1 MAWETSSDRTVKRLK
16 NIIFLLIIIILALGG
31 GMGYALYQK
40 QQSFK
45 QGVQLKGEL
54 DQLMDDYTSVKVE
67 NQDLSAQLMDKD
79 SIIMANAKEIQK
91 LIASQ
96 ADYNKIKR
104 KLELL
109 RNITQD
115 YVHRID
121 SLVIENQTLTA
132 ENVQIKEE
140 IAAERQKNTTLTQEK
155 QALTQKVE
163 VAATLK
169 AYDLQ
174 IGTARLRA
182 DGREVPTDKALRL
195 SRISISFTLSENS
208 LAEKG
213 DKAIYAR
220 ISRPDGIV
228 ITKDATSDE
237 YTFTAADG
245 KTLQYSIKETVNYQ
259 GEALPVHIFWDKI
272 DKKQP
277 AMDGK
282 YDVMLYMDGKEIGR
296 GSFIVRP

>member
-1 MAWETSSDRTVKRLK
+1 MTWSTSSEKTIKRLK
-16 NIIFLLIIIILALGG
+16 NTIVVLVILLIGMGG
-31 GMGYALYQK
+31 GLGYALYQK

-67 NQDLSAQLMDKD
+67 NQDLASQLMDKD

-140 IAAERQKNTTLTQEK
+140 IAVERQKNTTLTQEK
-155 QALTQKVE
+155 QALTHKVE

-169 AYDLQ
+169 AYNLEV
-174 IGTARLRA
+174 GTARLRA
-182 DGREVPTDKALRL
+182 DGREVPTDKAARL

-213 DKAIYAR
+213 EKNIYAR
-220 ISRPDGIV
+220 IARPDGVV
-228 ITKDATSDE
+228 ISKDATSGS
-237 YTFTAADG
+237 YTFQDADG
-245 KTLQYSIKETVNYQ
+245 KKMPYSIKETINYE
-259 GEALPVHIFWDKI
+259 GEAMAVHMFWDKI

-282 YDVMLYMDGKEIGR
+282 YDVTIFMDGKEIGR

>member
-1 MAWETSSDRTVKRLK
+1 MAWETQTDRTVKRLK
-16 NIIFLLIIIILALGG
+16 NTILLLILLILCLGG

-67 NQDLSAQLMDKD
+67 NQDLSAQLIDKD

-109 RNITQD
+109 RKITQD

-121 SLVIENQTLTA
+121 SLVVENQTLTA

-155 QALTQKVE
+155 QALSQQVE

-169 AYDLQ
+169 AYNLEV
-174 IGTARLRA
+174 GTARLRA

-195 SRISISFTLSENS
+195 SRISISFTLREND
-208 LAEKG
+208 LAKRG
-213 DKAIYAR
+213 ARHIYAR
-220 ISRPDGIV
+220 VMRPDGV
-228 ITKDATSDE
+228 VLTKDATNDA
-237 YTFTAADG
+237 YTFTTDDG
-245 KTLQYSIKETVNYQ
+245 QKLQYSIKETIDYE
-259 GEALPVHIFWDKI
+259 GEAMSVHMFWDKT
-272 DKKQP
+272 DKKSP

-282 YDVMLYMDGKEIGR
+282 YDVTVYMDDKEIGR

>member
-16 NIIFLLIIIILALGG
+16 NTIFFLIIVILALGG

-121 SLVIENQTLTA
+121 SLVVENQTLTA

-140 IAAERQKNTTLTQEK
+140 IAVERRKNTTLTQEK
-155 QALTQKVE
+155 QALTHKVE
-163 VAATLK
+163 VASMLK
-169 AYDLQ
+169 AYNLEV
-174 IGTARLRA
+174 GTARLRA
-182 DGREVPTDKALRL
+182 DGREVPTDKAVRL
-195 SRISISFTLSENS
+195 SRITISFTLGENN

-213 DKAIYAR
+213 EKTLYAR
-220 ISRPDGIV
+220 IERPDGIV
-228 ITKDATSDE
+228 ITKDATDNA
-237 YTFTAADG
+237 YTFTTDSG
-245 KTLQYSIKETVNYQ
+245 QTILYSIKETVNYQ
-259 GEALPVHIFWDKI
+259 GEALPVHIFWDKL

-282 YDVMLYMDGKEIGR
+282 YDVKLYADGKEIGR

>member
-1 MAWETSSDRTVKRLK
+1 MAWETQTDRTVKRLK
-16 NIIFLLIIIILALGG
+16 NTIFVLILIILCLGG
-31 GMGYALYQK
+31 GMGYALHQK

-67 NQDLSAQLMDKD
+67 NQDLSAQLVDKD

-121 SLVIENQTLTA
+121 SLVVENQTLTA

-140 IAAERQKNTTLTQEK
+140 IAVERQKNTTLTKEK
-155 QALTQKVE
+155 QALSQKVE
-163 VAATLK
+163 EAATLK
-169 AYDLQ
+169 AYNLEV
-174 IGTARLRA
+174 GTARLRA
-182 DGREVPTDKALRL
+182 DGREVPTDKAVRL
-195 SRISISFTLSENS
+195 SRITISFTLSENS

-213 DKAIYAR
+213 EKILYAR
-220 ISRPDGIV
+220 IARPDGV
-228 ITKDATSDE
+228 IISKDATNAE
-237 YTFTAADG
+237 YKFKGEDG
-245 KTLQYSIKETVNYQ
+245 KTMLYSIKETIDYQ
-259 GEALPVHIFWDKI
+259 GESMSVHMFWDKL

>member
-1 MAWETSSDRTVKRLK
+1 MTWSTSSEKTIKRLK
-16 NIIFLLIIIILALGG
+16 NTIVVLVILLIGMGG
-31 GMGYALYQK
+31 GLGYALYQK

-121 SLVIENQTLTA
+121 SLVVENRTLTA

-140 IAAERQKNTTLTQEK
+140 IAAERQKNTKLTQEK

-169 AYDLQ
+169 AYN
-174 IGTARLRA
+174 IEVGTARLRA
-182 DGREVPTDKALRL
+182 DGREVPTDKAARL

-208 LAEKG
+208 LTEKG
-213 DKAIYAR
+213 EKHVYAR
-220 ISRPDGIV
+220 ISRPDGVV
-228 ITKDATSDE
+228 ISKDATSDT
-237 YTFTAADG
+237 YTFQTEDG
-245 KTLQYSIKETVNYQ
+245 QKMPYSIKETITYE
-259 GEALPVHIFWDKI
+259 GEAMPVHIFWDKI

>member
-1 MAWETSSDRTVKRLK
+1 MTWSTSSEKTIKRLK
-16 NIIFLLIIIILALGG
+16 NTIVVLVILLIGMGG
-31 GMGYALYQK
+31 GLGYALYQK

-67 NQDLSAQLMDKD
+67 NQDLASQLMDKD

-140 IAAERQKNTTLTQEK
+140 IAVERQKNTTLTQEK
-155 QALTQKVE
+155 QALTHKVE

-169 AYDLQ
+169 AYNLEV
-174 IGTARLRA
+174 GTARLRA
-182 DGREVPTDKALRL
+182 DGR
-195 SRISISFTLSENS
+195 
-208 LAEKG
+208 
-213 DKAIYAR
+213 
-220 ISRPDGIV
+220 
-228 ITKDATSDE
+228 
-237 YTFTAADG
+237 
-245 KTLQYSIKETVNYQ
+245 
-259 GEALPVHIFWDKI
+259 
-272 DKKQP
+272 
-277 AMDGK
+277 
-282 YDVMLYMDGKEIGR
+282 
-296 GSFIVRP
+296 

>member
-1 MAWETSSDRTVKRLK
+1 MAWETSSDKTVKRLK
-16 NIIFLLIIIILALGG
+16 NTIFFLIIIILGLGG

-79 SIIMANAKEIQK
+79 SVIMANAKEIQK

-121 SLVIENQTLTA
+121 SLVVENQTLTA

-155 QALTQKVE
+155 QALTHKVE
-163 VAATLK
+163 EAATLK
-169 AYDLQ
+169 AYNLEV
-174 IGTARLRA
+174 GTARLRA

-195 SRISISFTLSENS
+195 SRISISFTLGENS

-213 DKAIYAR
+213 KRDIYAR

-228 ITKDATSDE
+228 ITKDATSGA
-237 YTFTAADG
+237 YQFTAEDG
-245 KTLQYSIKETVNYQ
+245 KTMLYSIKETVDYQ

-282 YDVMLYMDGKEIGR
+282 YDVMLYIDGKEIGR